1 MIKILIVDDEATIRK
16 GLEFAIPWKENGFTV
31 VGTAKNGIDAL
42 DFFTNNY
49 ADIVISDIRMPRMDG
64 LELQAALHERY
75 PDLPFIFI
83 SGYEDF
89 NYARQAL
96 RCGAFSYLL
105 KPIDPLELIT
115 ELKRACSYYNI
126 SSENLPL
133 KQIIER
139 NFYGL
144 EKHWDFT
151 NFEYLEDDFKNNYF
165 CVMNIRCQ
173 MDDMKSQIF
182 LMAFQKK
189 LQDMVLEGFTQKNS
203 ALIESSG
210 RGIVFCIM
218 NPDENILKYTITTFV
233 NSISLRLGEYAST
246 PLGIWTGGIYQGIT
260 RLIDSYIESFESD
273 TFKYFNQ
280 ANEEVSN
287 TECFD
292 TYSQLFD
299 NEDAIIATLFDGNLK
314 GAFLLLEAQK
324 AFLTNNNHNSDDAR
338 LYLRHLLHKYLR
350 GLKDS
355 NPNIML
361 PEGFHSYGTFSLMT
375 IPEMFNKLYESLE
388 QINKLVPQVSISH
401 GTQTIDKIKEYI
413 DKNYSDP
420 YLSLSNIA
428 DYIGLNPSYVST
440 EFAKREK
447 KGVSNY
453 ITELRMERAK
463 HLLLRTNKTVAE
475 ICDEIGYLNPTYF
488 STTFKKIVNATPSQ
502 FRKQN
507 MG

>member
-1 MIKILIVDDEATIRK
+1 MIKILIVDDESTIRR
-16 GLEFAIPWKENGFTV
+16 GLEKAIPWKENGFV
-31 VGTAKNGIDAL
+31 VAGTAKNGIDAL

-64 LELQAALHERY
+64 LQLQETLHERY
-75 PDLPFIFI
+75 PDLPFLFI

-105 KPIDPLELIT
+105 KPLDPAELIA
-115 ELKRACSYYNI
+115 ELKRACEHYHLSTENI
-126 SSENLPL
+126 PL

-144 EKHWDFT
+144 EKRWDFT
-151 NFEYLEDDFKNNYF
+151 NFEYLEHEFQNNYF

-182 LMAFQKK
+182 LMAFQKR
-189 LQDMVLEGFTQKNS
+189 LQDIVFECFTQSNS

-218 NPDENILKYTITTFV
+218 NADEKHLKYSLNTFV
-233 NSISLRLGEYAST
+233 SSIAQKLGEYAST
-246 PLGIWTGGIYQGIT
+246 PLGIWTGGVYQGIT

-280 ANEEVSN
+280 SNETQMN
-287 TECFD
+287 LECFD

-299 NEDAIIATLFDGNLK
+299 NEDIIISTLYNGKVDDAIM
-314 GAFLLLEAQK
+314 LLENQK
-324 AFLTNNNHNSDDAR
+324 SFLMQNNHNSDDAR

-350 GLKDS
+350 GLKS
-355 NPNIML
+355 ANPDVVF
-361 PEGFHSYGTFSLMT
+361 PESFHSYGTFALMT
-375 IPEMFNKLYESLE
+375 ISEMFKNLYESLE
-388 QINKLVPQVSISH
+388 QISKFVKPVTSNHSL
-401 GTQTIDKIKEYI
+401 QTIDKIKEYI
-413 DKNYSDP
+413 DRNYSDP
-420 YLSLSNIA
+420 YLSLSSIA
-428 DYIGLNPSYVST
+428 DYVGLNASYVST

-447 KGVSNY
+447 KGLSNY
-453 ITELRMERAK
+453 ITDIRIARAK
-463 HLLLRTNKTVAE
+463 HLLLYTDKTVSE
-475 ICDEIGYLNPTYF
+475 ICDEVGYLNPTYF
-488 STTFKKIVNATPSQ
+488 STTFKKSVGFTPSQ
-502 FRKQN
+502 FRKQPN
-507 MG
+507 N